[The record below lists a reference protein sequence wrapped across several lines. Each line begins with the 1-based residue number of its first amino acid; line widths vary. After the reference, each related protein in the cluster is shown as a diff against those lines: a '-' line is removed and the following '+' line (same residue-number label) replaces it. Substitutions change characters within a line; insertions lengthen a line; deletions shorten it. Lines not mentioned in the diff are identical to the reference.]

1 MTVSKKIEPGWKEIV
16 IHGAPTDINLILSN
30 ANGVNPTWGTVEIP
44 GDMDSEI
51 KAAYLD
57 VYAWIR
63 TTGSVGNT
71 ASVSENQ
78 VDVDN
83 DLASG
88 AMKSNTISKTSL
100 PGVNG
105 HGFEVIWRGEVDI
118 KAKATAGRTLTATT
132 TNIKSPNT
140 TMAWIHH
147 AHIAVRMLV
156 K

>member
-100 PGVNG
+100 PFTSPLNCLPSGKIT
-105 HGFEVIWRGEVDI
+105 VILS
-118 KAKATAGRTLTATT
+118 ASPTT
-132 TNIKSPNT
+132 CSL
-140 TMAWIHH
+140 
-147 AHIAVRMLV
+147 VRI
-156 K
+156 